1 MAKLKICGLK
11 RLEDIEYV
19 NELKPDYIGIL
30 LKPGF
35 RRSINRKTASLLKKH
50 LDKDINAVGVFV
62 NDSKE
67 NIEYFTKNGI
77 IDTVQLH
84 GNETPEFCKG
94 FDVPVIKYFNPQ
106 MFDKINDYDTDS
118 FLFDSGTGT
127 CKTFDWSI
135 LPKSKKPFILAGFF
149 CEVDGD
155 STIRMDTDELKYAE
169 WVNRKEIALQPDDA
183 SLTNEM
189 MQQFRDGKITK
200 QMLREEFDV

>member
-19 NELKPDYIGIL
+19 NELKPDYIGFIL
-30 LKPGF
+30 TPGF
-35 RRSINRKTASLLKKH
+35 RRSINRKTANLLKKH
-50 LDKDINAVGVFV
+50 LDKGINAVGVFV

-77 IDTVQLH
+77 IDTIQLH

-106 MFDKINDYDTDS
+106 MFDKINDYDTDY

-127 CKTFDWSI
+127 GEKFDWSI
-135 LPKSKKPFILAGFF
+135 LPKSKKPFFLAGGINKDNIKAAID
-149 CEVDGD
+149 EVKPYCIDLSSAVETNSNKD
-155 STIRMDTDELKYAE
+155 YNKI
-169 WVNRKEIALQPDDA
+169 KEIMEIMK
-183 SLTNEM
+183 NE
-189 MQQFRDGKITK
+189 
-200 QMLREEFDV
+200 

>member
-19 NELKPDYIGIL
+19 NELKPDYIGFIL
-30 LKPGF
+30 TPGF

-106 MFDKINDYDTDS
+106 MFDKINDYDTDY

-127 CKTFDWSI
+127 GKKFDWSI
-135 LPKSKKPFILAGFF
+135 LPKSKKPFFLAGGINKDNIKAAID
-149 CEVDGD
+149 EVKPYCIDL
-155 STIRMDTDELKYAE
+155 SSAVET
-169 WVNRKEIALQPDDA
+169 NSIAAFIL
-183 SLTNEM
+183 SL
-189 MQQFRDGKITK
+189 
-200 QMLREEFDV
+200 